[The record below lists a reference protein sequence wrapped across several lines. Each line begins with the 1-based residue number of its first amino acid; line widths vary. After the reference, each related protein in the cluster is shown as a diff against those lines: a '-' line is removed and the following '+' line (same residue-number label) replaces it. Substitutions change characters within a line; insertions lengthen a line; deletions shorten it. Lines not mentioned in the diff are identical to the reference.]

1 MVFFAMSITRI
12 ITVYV
17 AQGLL
22 CVIFLFL
29 AYRILKRDKK
39 RLNVIFAGYYIS
51 AAIGL
56 MINFIYAPIDPFQN
70 NTNEVL
76 VLFLN
81 FLTNFGIFYS
91 GIFIVVFD
99 LILLKSEKVVTTGKQ
114 TILLLIHGIAMFGM
128 ILIASNE
135 AWGVEFD
142 PETWSP
148 HWKLPFFLYVVIVE
162 TIIVLVPFLYLS
174 LKVMTKFEDEV
185 LRKKWKLFIGGFIC
199 SMIFMYGIFISN
211 FLNIPAFRTGM
222 GLTGLI
228 LAIIGSYLIYYG
240 VGKQL
245 EK

>member
-39 RLNVIFAGYYIS
+39 RLNFIFAGYYIS

-56 MINFIYAPIDPFQN
+56 MINFIYAPIDPG
-70 NTNEVL
+70 TNETIVL
-76 VLFLN
+76 ILN

-99 LILLKSEKVVTTGKQ
+99 LILLKSEKVVTTSKQ
-114 TILLLIHGIAMFGM
+114 AVILLIHGIAMFGM
-128 ILIASNE
+128 ILIAPIE

-148 HWKLPFFLYVVIVE
+148 VWSLPFFLYVVIVE
-162 TIIVLVPFLYLS
+162 TILVLVPFLYLS

-185 LRKKWKLFIGGFIC
+185 LRKKWKLFIGGFLS

-211 FLNIPAFRTGM
+211 FLNIAAFRTGM
-222 GLTGLI
+222 GLIGLI